1 MNRKQ
6 LILLLAALVVLGGAG
21 LVLRHRNEESWNSP
35 GGKLG
40 QKVLPNFQVND
51 VASIHIKGAADLDLV
66 KKDDRWRVRERN
78 DYPANFPQISD
89 LLIKM
94 GDLKIAQAEP
104 IGSSQLGRM
113 HLAEPGSGPDSA
125 TLIEFK
131 DAQGKVLQ
139 SLLLGKKHTRKAER
153 PSRMPFGD
161 YEMPD
166 GRFVMLKSD
175 PHEVLTVSDPLN
187 SVDPKPAGWLDK
199 DFFKVEKPKS
209 ISFVSTNAA
218 DSWSLTRESESS
230 PWVLSNIRA
239 GEALDT
245 NKVSSLSSTLSYPSF
260 VDVAA
265 EPAPGKTGLDKPLV
279 VTIATFD
286 HFTYT
291 LKIGAKTPEN
301 DYNLNV
307 AVAADFP
314 AERTPG
320 KDEKADDK
328 KKLDKEFQDKL
339 KPLQD
344 KLRQEKSLDNWTYL
358 VNNWLIDPL
367 IRTRAQ
373 LMVEKKD
380 EKKDDKKEAAAAPAT
395 MPEEKPDAGMVAP
408 PADPNDQ

>member
-6 LILLLAALVVLGGAG
+6 LIILLAALVVLGGTS
-21 LVLRHRNEESWNSP
+21 LMLHNRNQQSWDSS
-35 GGKLG
+35 GSKLG
-40 QKVLPNFQVND
+40 QKILPNFQVND
-51 VASIHIKGAADLDLV
+51 VTSVHVKGADELNLV

-78 DYPANFPQISD
+78 DYPANFSQISE
-89 LLIKM
+89 LLIKL

-125 TLIEFK
+125 TLLEFK

-139 SLLLGKKHTRKAER
+139 SLLLGKKHTRKSER
-153 PSRMPFGD
+153 PSPYGD
-161 YEMPD
+161 NEMPD

-187 SVDPKPAGWLDK
+187 SVDPKPTGWLDK

-218 DSWSLTRESESS
+218 DSWSLTRDTESS
-230 PWVLSNIRA
+230 PWVLSNIKTN
-239 GEALDT
+239 EAFDT
-245 NKVSSLSSTLSYPSF
+245 NKVSSLSGTLSYPSF
-260 VDVAA
+260 VDVAPEA
-265 EPAPGKTGLDKPLV
+265 APAKTGLDKPLV

-307 AVAADFP
+307 AVTADFP
-314 AERTPG
+314 TERTPG
-320 KDEKADDK
+320 KDEKPDDK

-344 KLRQEKSLDNWTYL
+344 KLRQEKALDGWTYL

-373 LMVEKKD
+373 LMVD
-380 EKKDDKKEAAAAPAT
+380 KKDDKKQSAAAPET
-395 MPEEKPDAGMVAP
+395 MPEEKPEEGAAMP
-408 PADPNDQ
+408 PVDSNGQ